1 MSLNSNN
8 RLPSRRALLL
18 TAAAG
23 VLGAGG
29 YTGWEMLRDKDV
41 PAPPQRTA
49 LWSFTAPEKLNYYG
63 MSSDGRCLF
72 VTTDQPGGLLAVD
85 TATGRSRWDK
95 QVGVEYWDPSGVTV
109 ADGTVYLVS
118 STGTAMAF
126 RAEDGRRLWA
136 TEPLGNGAPS
146 APVVLGSTVCIR
158 LHRNTDD
165 EAAFAPG
172 VLCGLDAGTG
182 RVRWTA
188 ESSSVFEPLRRQQ
201 LLLAR
206 AGKLDDV
213 RTDHRPLSALDPRT
227 GTVRWQIPAPGGE
240 GHVAVAPDGSA
251 LYLLDEQY
259 RLCAHDTGTGRRQWR
274 VPAMDGMITV
284 AEDGSAVYV
293 CTSRG
298 DLAAYDPHS
307 GDQRWRRTVAEG
319 YCEPLVTQHV
329 GRVFVTSALEFG
341 TDSIFSLGGYR
352 GYVLAVSAE
361 TGKQLWRVDRMTRCL
376 SRPYVAGDDV
386 IVTHAGNM
394 WSYDARTGRPRW
406 QLPDTSITMADPY
419 IASGVLYALSSGGIR
434 AIRL

>member
-29 YTGWEMLRDKDV
+29 YTGWEMRRDKDV

-49 LWSFTAPEKLNYYG
+49 LWSFTAPKKLNYYG

-109 ADGTVYLVS
+109 SDGTVYLVS

-126 RAEDGRRLWA
+126 RSEDGRRLWV

-165 EAAFAPG
+165 EAPFAPG

-188 ESSSVFEPLRRQQ
+188 ESSSVFESLRRQQ

-213 RTDHRPLSALDPRT
+213 RTDPPLSALDPRT

-240 GHVAVAPDGSA
+240 EHVAVAPGGSA

-259 RLCAHDTGTGRRQWR
+259 RLCAHDTETGRRQWR

-293 CTSRG
+293 CTLAVTWRPTTPTAATGAG
-298 DLAAYDPHS
+298 DAPWPRATASGWSPSTPAGCSSPRPWNSDPTASSAWAA
-307 GDQRWRRTVAEG
+307 TA
-319 YCEPLVTQHV
+319 
-329 GRVFVTSALEFG
+329 VTSWQCPQRPA
-341 TDSIFSLGGYR
+341 SSCGGWT
-352 GYVLAVSAE
+352 A
-361 TGKQLWRVDRMTRCL
+361 
-376 SRPYVAGDDV
+376 
-386 IVTHAGNM
+386 
-394 WSYDARTGRPRW
+394 
-406 QLPDTSITMADPY
+406 
-419 IASGVLYALSSGGIR
+419 
-434 AIRL
+434 